1 MPNPASDRTE
11 SSTQARMVIEPDA
24 LHEGEDELFLDCPQC
39 GSTTSITQILNKGR
53 CSGYLDSDAAEA
65 KTEDKQLL
73 DPICTANL
81 SLELVWES

>member
-1 MPNPASDRTE
+1 MPEPSPDSDEPSTE
-11 SSTQARMVIEPDA
+11 ARMVVEPDA

-39 GSTTSITQILNKGR
+39 GSTTTITRILNKGR
-53 CSGYLDSDAAEA
+53 CSGYLDSDAAES

-73 DPICTANL
+73 DPVCTAKL